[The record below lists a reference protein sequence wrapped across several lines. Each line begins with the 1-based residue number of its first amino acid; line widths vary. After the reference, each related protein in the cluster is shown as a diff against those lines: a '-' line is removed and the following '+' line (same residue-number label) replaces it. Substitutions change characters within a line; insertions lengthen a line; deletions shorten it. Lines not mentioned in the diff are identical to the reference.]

1 MWHIEKIIKDTLLD
15 LNLKINVESSD
26 KLKVPMSYNVSTNTI
41 KFNYLQINGY
51 NSKINFK
58 VKETDDNFVKFILY
72 RQLGYYLEF
81 RKNPRVLKTLL
92 YGEEKEKKQL
102 LAEIEENAWEY
113 GRTLVPE
120 YLSRAYDQVRE
131 LDKFLLKD

>member
-1 MWHIEKIIKDTLLD
+1 MWHIEKIITDTLLD

-26 KLKVPMSYNVSTNTI
+26 KLKVPMSYNVTTNTI

-51 NSKINFK
+51 NSKTNFK
-58 VKETDDNFVKFILY
+58 VKETDDNFVKLILY

-81 RKNPRVLKTLL
+81 RKNTQVLKTLI
-92 YGEEKEKKQL
+92 YGEEKEKEQL

-120 YLSRAYDQVRE
+120 YLLKAYDQVRK